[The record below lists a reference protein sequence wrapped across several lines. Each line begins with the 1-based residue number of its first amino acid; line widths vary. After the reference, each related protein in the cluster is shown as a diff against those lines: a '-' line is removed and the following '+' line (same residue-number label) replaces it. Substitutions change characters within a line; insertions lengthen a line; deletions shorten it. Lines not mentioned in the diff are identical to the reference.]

1 MNDNRPRRRDD
12 TAPSDRS
19 RSLRLFVSVELSDA
33 WRHAAE
39 AVADDLKSTLGQDYR
54 WVRPELYHVTVVFL
68 GDHPEDRV
76 SDIEAAMRA
85 AADGVPAFELELG
98 SLSGFGVDVPR
109 ALILTVADPSGGLQ
123 TFRRRLDRELGERR
137 IPYDRKPL
145 SPHLTLGRAR
155 VQRGGGDRRQRSR
168 GSAPILPSVPRPNV
182 GTLGVTEVALIKSDL
197 LADGPRYE
205 TLMRVTLAG
214 S

>member
-1 MNDNRPRRRDD
+1 MNASRPRRQDD
-12 TAPSDRS
+12 TVPSDRD

-68 GDHPEDRV
+68 GEQPRDRV
-76 SDIEAAMRA
+76 GDVEAAMRT
-85 AADGVPAFELELG
+85 AADGVPPFELELG

-109 ALILTVADPSGGLQ
+109 ALILTVTDPSGGLQ
-123 TFRRRLDRELGERR
+123 AFRRRLDQQLAERR

-155 VQRGGGDRRQRSR
+155 MQRGRRREEHRSR
-168 GSAPILPSVPRPNV
+168 GSAPILPSVPRPNA
-182 GTLGVTEVALIKSDL
+182 GPLGVTEVALVKSDL
-197 LADGPRYE
+197 LPDGPRYE
-205 TLMRVTLAG
+205 TLARATLTDT
-214 S
+214 